1 MAIKFSDLPYLPI
14 DSLSLGSIVPVVQG
28 GTNFKIALSSINAS
42 CNEVLTVHALSACP
56 GSDTIQISANINLN
70 GYSINGVSDNSITFK
85 SGATMTSNEYGGV
98 AIVPA
103 QGKPVTIGA
112 TPPGQPDPDSDNWDN
127 TYTAVSA
134 NSAAWN
140 DTYTTTSSNS
150 ALWTWSGNTV
160 SARSADW
167 DQAAID
173 VQENRLSWDQAADLL
188 AAVGDI
194 AVITSLSASG
204 SVAMLSG
211 GCLVYP
217 YVTVSDIGNIGDYTD
232 YPGKSPNAPIVGGV
246 DYGYLMMQHEVPLQ
260 AVYDYNIVVFGGIN
274 STMLPEARANLPC
287 GYYLPIIPGSWPIDA
302 DKLNKPAILYT
313 WQWAMLVN
321 YMNEAE
327 GLPPAYIFKDTPN
340 ERDAN
345 PGPFR
350 PEWFNTNI
358 MPFKEWEPGDVG
370 YTPGSRWRNAEAAF
384 FIPTEDE
391 WYKTAYYDP
400 SLGCYGNGSYW
411 FYATQQEYGDEPTN
425 VTSGTALSTAVFPPN
440 TERAPISAAGGPSY
454 YQTIGQ
460 DGNAQEQMMLSIDDH
475 TMINRRG
482 STGQGTYVPGK
493 GSYSYSDKGN
503 NTGLR
508 FVKLI
513 DDRNA
518 RATAVNKLSAT
529 VEELKETF
537 ATVSEG
543 LPQIESVAAVLST
556 LSACG
561 ELNECT
567 FAMCSAMK
575 TSVSYVS
582 ATSPDPIS
590 FDSVINS
597 WDNVASTVNELSANW
612 ESTYTTVRTFS
623 AIEWK
628 NPVQELSQADYDS
641 LSYKDPNVLYVITS

>member
-1 MAIKFSDLPYLPI
+1 MAIKFSDLPYLSI
-14 DSLSLGSIVPVVQG
+14 DSLSLGSIIPIVQNG
-28 GTNFKIALSSINAS
+28 ENFKIALSSINAS
-42 CNEVLTVHALSACP
+42 CNQLLTVHTLKACT
-56 GSDTIQISANINLN
+56 GSDTIQISANIDLN

-112 TPPGQPDPDSDNWDN
+112 TPPDQPDPDSDNWDN

-150 ALWTWSGNTV
+150 ALWTWSGDTV
-160 SARSADW
+160 SARSYDW

-173 VQENRLSWDQAADLL
+173 VQENRLGWDEAADLL
-188 AAVGDI
+188 AAVGDV
-194 AVITSLSASG
+194 AVITQLSAAG

-217 YVTVSDIGNIGDYTD
+217 YVTVPDIGNIDDYTT
-232 YPGKSPNAPIVGGV
+232 YPGKPADAPLLGGV
-246 DYGYLMMQHEVPLQ
+246 DYGYYMMQTEVPLQ
-260 AVYDYNIVVFGGIN
+260 AVYDYNIAVFGGTT

-287 GYYLPIIPGSWPIDA
+287 GYYLPVIPGSWPIDE

-327 GLPPAYIFKDTPN
+327 GLPPAYIFKETTS
-340 ERDAN
+340 EREAN
-345 PGPFR
+345 PGPGR
-350 PEWFNTNI
+350 PPWFNTNTN
-358 MPFKEWEPGDVG
+358 PLKEWEPGDVG
-370 YTPGSRWRNAEAAF
+370 YTPGSRWRNAQAAF

-400 SLGCYGNGSYW
+400 TLGCYGNGSYW
-411 FYATQQEYGDEPTN
+411 FYATQQEYGDEPTS
-425 VTSGTALSTAVFPPN
+425 VTSGTALSTAMFN
-440 TERAPISAAGGPSY
+440 HTAGTAPVSAAGGPSY

-460 DGNAQEQMMLSIDDH
+460 DGNAQEQMFLSIDDH
-475 TMINRRG
+475 TMINQRG
-482 STGQGTYVPGK
+482 SSGQGTYDPGK
-493 GSYSYSDKGN
+493 NSYFYSDKGN
-503 NTGLR
+503 RTGLR

-518 RATAVNKLSAT
+518 RATAMNSLSST
-529 VEELKETF
+529 IKGLKETF
-537 ATVSEG
+537 QDVIDG

-567 FAMCSAMK
+567 TAMCSAMK
-575 TSVSYVS
+575 TSEYYVE
-582 ATSPDPIS
+582 TEGEPIS
-590 FDSVINS
+590 FTSVITEY
-597 WDNVASTVNELSANW
+597 DDVASDA
-612 ESTYTTVRTFS
+612 VRTK
-623 AIEWK
+623 K
-628 NPVQELSQADYDS
+628 NTTQQVSHIVQMSLTDYLGLSTLPPSHSDHGPKAGW
-641 LSYKDPNVLYVITS
+641 LYIINDL